1 MIEQEWDVASGP
13 GDRWNE
19 RSASAES
26 KEKAARD
33 SIIYVHE
40 NRHQSLTRFEQM
52 DQIVQST
59 HTIARPQDACIA
71 EHRKLSREWMTNQ
84 KRG

>member
-1 MIEQEWDVASGP
+1 VIEQERDVASGP
-13 GDRWNE
+13 GNRWNE
-19 RSASAES
+19 RSASTES

-33 SIIYVHE
+33 SIIDVHE

-59 HTIARPQDACIA
+59 HSILLN
-71 EHRKLSREWMTNQ
+71 RKTRASQSTGSY
-84 KRG
+84 RGNG